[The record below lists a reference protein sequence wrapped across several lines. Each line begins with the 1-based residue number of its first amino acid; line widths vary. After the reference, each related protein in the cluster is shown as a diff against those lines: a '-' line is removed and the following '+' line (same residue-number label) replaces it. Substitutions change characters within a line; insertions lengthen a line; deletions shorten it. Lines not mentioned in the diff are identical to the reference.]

1 MGLSNQLLTF
11 FHTLYKFVYEENNND
26 KNSDIILVDYMN
38 LCIFRPDYVPFSSIV
53 KETCWIK
60 WMEKEN
66 KNINSKDVNSVN
78 IADIAS
84 VHDEQC
90 FMICTVNQNIY
101 NYYHTSSSGEW
112 DNDYKEDKINNN
124 NKGNNS
130 IHSTHSTHSTYST
143 NDPLFYTVDL
153 SEEWKSKKF
162 KVTRLYLNSTC
173 REHSFPLFVWIKFKY
188 IFQGI
193 TFLYQDKIIFNG
205 EKRQWDRG
213 IHSEGT
219 TSCFILQCIDEEM
232 EQCRKRFFKT
242 LAFNEQFP
250 LLKGLID
257 IHESHIEKQ
266 REPNVC
272 RIFIHL
278 RTEMDAIEWWSKMNR
293 MGKEEFKTLLETTYI
308 TILDGILKENS
319 SCFIQMY
326 FIGHRVGESFI
337 FGKYSS
343 SFPRQVFCWN
353 KPNDLPREIAAI
365 YDLEWVRTQCGDD
378 DDSHDIIVLPLSGS
392 TFSMIL
398 HYIINIKQIYDF
410 DINNLHKHTNKINI
424 KTL

>member
-1 MGLSNQLLTF
+1 
-11 FHTLYKFVYEENNND
+11 
-26 KNSDIILVDYMN
+26 
-38 LCIFRPDYVPFSSIV
+38 
-53 KETCWIK
+53 
-60 WMEKEN
+60 
-66 KNINSKDVNSVN
+66 
-78 IADIAS
+78 
-84 VHDEQC
+84 
-90 FMICTVNQNIY
+90 
-101 NYYHTSSSGEW
+101 
-112 DNDYKEDKINNN
+112 
-124 NKGNNS
+124 
-130 IHSTHSTHSTYST
+130 
-143 NDPLFYTVDL
+143 VDL

-162 KVTRLYLNSTC
+162 KATRLFLNSTC
-173 REHSFPLFVWIKFKY
+173 REHSFPLFLWIKFKY

-205 EKRQWDRG
+205 QKRQWDRG

-219 TSCFILQCIDEEM
+219 TSCFIVQCIDEEM

-242 LAFNEQFP
+242 LSFNEQFP

-257 IHESHIEKQ
+257 IHEKDIEKDIEKHIEKQ
-266 REPNVC
+266 RELNVC

-319 SCFIQMY
+319 SCFIEMY

-343 SFPRQVFCWN
+343 SFPRQVFCLN

-378 DDSHDIIVLPLSGS
+378 ADSHDIIVLPLSGS

-398 HYIINIKQIYDF
+398 HYILNIKQIHDF
-410 DINNLHKHTNKINI
+410 DINNLHKQNKYKNSLTI
-424 KTL
+424 L